1 MAGAI
6 AGGGARVG
14 RERAQAKGCESV
26 IGRLIVGIG
35 LARAGIQRPARR
47 KGRRGRGVLVYR

>member
-14 RERAQAKGCESV
+14 RERAQAEGCESV
-26 IGRLIVGIG
+26 LGRLIVGIG
-35 LARAGIQRPARR
+35 LA
-47 KGRRGRGVLVYR
+47 